1 MISAATGARYE
12 SWFRQLTPLVLLGI
26 AAVALFGRWLP
37 GAAWVAQQFG
47 ESFVLGFCVFLLSL
61 YVLLLWGESLRL
73 HAITTGVLKELVEF
87 RNRRAGEVQGRPM
100 AQKVEAA
107 RLLLPALA
115 SADERVRQM
124 SRRNLALL
132 VGEDLGDDPAAWRRW
147 IDAQEKN
154 AAAGG

>member
-12 SWFRQLTPLVLLGI
+12 SMFRQLTPLVLLGI

-37 GAAWVAQQFG
+37 GAAWFAQQFG

-87 RNRRAGEVQGRPM
+87 RNRRAGEAQGRPM
-100 AQKVEAA
+100 AQKLDAA
-107 RLLLPALA
+107 RLLLPALE
-115 SADERVRQM
+115 SADEKLRQM
-124 SRRNLALL
+124 SRRNLVLL
-132 VGEDLGDDPAAWRRW
+132 AGQDLGDDVAAWRRW
-147 IDAQEKN
+147 VDAQTKGQGG
-154 AAAGG
+154 AG